1 MLKSHI
7 GFEYTQTQNGIERQ
21 HFQQPGYE
29 IKRNIIAEKTVS
41 LKIHETL
48 TYNHL
53 SSLNQSPNIAHKQ
66 LLKNSGPNNEP
77 LGIPHYAFSDMIPK
91 ISQTNQ
97 YKYESN
103 KDLSCQ
109 NNELFS
115 RAGNYA
121 HSSAVNLNQQN
132 SVQDQGRFTS
142 EKLEGYAIYGC
153 PNRENVAERCS
164 YVEYTSGMDHLGY
177 ARGNGDARIVKR
189 LECTPDQKN
198 TKDTISSSR
207 NEGVP
212 YNLSH
217 LGSSSKHDASD
228 GSAPRSNVMS
238 SPSSNN
244 SCIVSSTDALHHL
257 RSFEEPGGLRNDI
270 AGATTKTGWNSK
282 TGKIFNYCNFF
293 SVNNLTSLLVLILLG
308 SYFHCVII

>member
-21 HFQQPGYE
+21 RFQQPGYE

-48 TYNHL
+48 TYNPHT
-53 SSLNQSPNIAHKQ
+53 SVNQPPNIAHKH

-77 LGIPHYAFSDMIPK
+77 LGIPHYALSDMIPK

-103 KDLSCQ
+103 KDLTCQ

-115 RAGNYA
+115 RAGSYA
-121 HSSAVNLNQQN
+121 HSSSVNLNQQN
-132 SVQDQGRFTS
+132 FIQDQGRFTS
-142 EKLEGYAIYGC
+142 DKLESYSIYGC
-153 PNRENVAERCS
+153 PNGENVAERCS

-177 ARGNGDARIVKR
+177 GRSNGEARIGKR

-198 TKDTISSSR
+198 AKEPISSTRS
-207 NEGVP
+207 EGAP

-228 GSAPRSNVMS
+228 GTAPRSNVMS

-244 SCIVSSTDALHHL
+244 SCIVSSTDALHHM
-257 RSFEEPGGLRNDI
+257 RSFEDSGGLRNDI
-270 AGATTKTGWNSK
+270 AGTTTKTGWNSRN
-282 TGKIFNYCNFF
+282 GKVSNIII
-293 SVNNLTSLLVLILLG
+293 SLN
-308 SYFHCVII
+308 CP